1 MNSLVGGENNNKLK
15 GGARR
20 KMFVAK
26 HCAPHKDTSKGSC
39 LDKDLIMKIGKIL
52 NKKKNINIDL
62 KLPLEEIHNEILEII
77 QSTNDCDTEAC
88 LLTMKDI
95 IKQLGKDKNK
105 FKESFKPVMPKEW
118 KGDDNAWLSTDEI
131 EESLKQFEK
140 KNTDFHFYG
149 AVPIDFSKC
158 SVSNLCSF
166 NLKKHM
172 AKGDKKIGIVFNTDP
187 HTRKGQHWISLYVDI
202 QGQNLEGNPGVYYFD
217 SYGRKPPKE
226 IHKLIQ
232 KILKQGQKC
241 KCKFNYFYND
251 HSYQNINAQC
261 GMYSIHFIQQMLQG
275 LSFRKFLKSGL
286 NDKKMIHYRN
296 QYFINPN
303 ELK

>member
-1 MNSLVGGENNNKLK
+1 
-15 GGARR
+15 
-20 KMFVAK
+20 
-26 HCAPHKDTSKGSC
+26 
-39 LDKDLIMKIGKIL
+39 
-52 NKKKNINIDL
+52 
-62 KLPLEEIHNEILEII
+62 
-77 QSTNDCDTEAC
+77 
-88 LLTMKDI
+88 MKDI
-95 IKQLGKDKNK
+95 IKQLGNDKRK

-140 KNTDFHFYG
+140 KNKDFHFYG

-172 AKGDKKIGIVFNTDP
+172 GKGDKKIGIVFNTDP

-202 QGQNLEGNPGVYYFD
+202 QGGNLEGNPGIYYFD